1 MWIWDAEALR
11 FLAVNAAATH
21 HYGYSQDEFLA
32 MNLEPSLTA
41 QDAPS
46 LSDFAPQSLTGI
58 SQAGVFALKKKN
70 GDLVDAE
77 ILTQAIDWVGKPAQ
91 LIVAQDIT
99 ERNRVEHALRD
110 SEERVRLI
118 LASAAEAIF
127 GCDPVG
133 TCMFC
138 NDAAAHVLGYE
149 SGELLGKNMHATEHH
164 TRADGTPYPL
174 EECPIYQ
181 SFQDGQGIHRDD
193 EIFWRKDGT
202 SFPVEYWSHLLVQEG
217 KTLCVVTFMD
227 ITERKQVEEALRKS
241 EERWRA
247 VFENS
252 AIGVALTGLNGRFIA
267 VNRVYEE
274 MVGYTEEELRKIT
287 FLDIT
292 HNDDAEHNRDL
303 ITDLF
308 EGKRKQFQI
317 EKQYRRKDGSLIWVS
332 NNVSLVP
339 GTESMSQFVMALSE
353 DITERRRAEE
363 ALRRSEQWNRTLLEI
378 NNAIITNLTRDT
390 LFQSVS
396 ETLRQ
401 VIDFDRSALAF
412 YEPTTDCLRYVAFTG
427 SPRLFRIGDEV
438 KRANSIL
445 GWAFDHQQPIV
456 RGNLEDEQQ
465 YPNERKLIDEG
476 MRSHCV
482 APLIVRGKSIGTL
495 SIASETEF
503 QYSRTD
509 AQLLQEVANQVALA
523 IENMKA
529 YEEIAELKA
538 RLEKENVYL
547 QEEIRNEHNFEEIVG
562 NSPALV
568 EVLRQVGTVALT
580 DSTVLILGETGCGK
594 ELIAR
599 AIHSRSKR
607 KSRPLV
613 KVNCGAIPTGLVE
626 SELFGHMRGAFTGA
640 LERRIGRFE
649 LADGGT
655 LFLDEVSELPLD
667 TQVKLLRVLQEHE
680 FEPLGSSRTVKVNV
694 RIIAASNR
702 DLERAVQEGR
712 FRADLFYRLD
722 VLPVTIPPLR
732 QRHSD
737 IPLLTSFF
745 VERFSRQ
752 FAKPI
757 TGVEKETMEL
767 LSRYSWPGNIREL
780 QNVIERAVV
789 LCPGTV
795 LRLGGDLL
803 PATNQGT
810 GEEDKVRSAG
820 YGGVQGE
827 STTSLE
833 HVERKHILEVL
844 RQTRGVIEGPRGA
857 AKILD
862 LHPNTLRSRMK
873 KLGIDRSLA
882 A

>member
-1 MWIWDAEALR
+1 
-11 FLAVNAAATH
+11 V
-21 HYGYSQDEFLA
+21 
-32 MNLEPSLTA
+32 
-41 QDAPS
+41 
-46 LSDFAPQSLTGI
+46 
-58 SQAGVFALKKKN
+58 
-70 GDLVDAE
+70 
-77 ILTQAIDWVGKPAQ
+77 
-91 LIVAQDIT
+91 
-99 ERNRVEHALRD
+99 
-110 SEERVRLI
+110 
-118 LASAAEAIF
+118 
-127 GCDPVG
+127 
-133 TCMFC
+133 
-138 NDAAAHVLGYE
+138 
-149 SGELLGKNMHATEHH
+149 
-164 TRADGTPYPL
+164 
-174 EECPIYQ
+174 
-181 SFQDGQGIHRDD
+181 
-193 EIFWRKDGT
+193 
-202 SFPVEYWSHLLVQEG
+202 
-217 KTLCVVTFMD
+217 D
-227 ITERKQVEEALRKS
+227 ITERKQVEEELRKSEELNARLIASSRDCIKVLDIRGRLLSMNEGGMEALEICDLGPFVNSSWIDFWDGDDHEAARAAVELAGRGGTGRFVGYFATRITKQPKWWDVVVSPICGPKGEPEQLVAVSRDITEHKRNEEALREANVQVTRS

-267 VNRVYEE
+267 VNRVYEK

-292 HNDDAEHNRDL
+292 HEDDTEHNRDL
-303 ITDLF
+303 VTDLF

-317 EKQYRRKDGSLIWVS
+317 EKQYRRKDGSLIWVR

-363 ALRRSEQWNRTLLEI
+363 ALRRSEERARTLLEI
-378 NNAIITNLTRDT
+378 NNAVITNLDETT
-390 LFQSVS
+390 LLHSISKALRSVI
-396 ETLRQ
+396 
-401 VIDFDRSALAF
+401 VFDRCAITLYQPERDAF
-412 YEPTTDCLRYVAFTG
+412 RFFAVGGDLLSDY
-427 SPRLFRIGDEV
+427 FRAGLEDSRHETCASWV
-438 KRANSIL
+438 
-445 GWAFDHQQPIV
+445 FDHQRPLL
-456 RGNLEDEQQ
+456 RRDLEKEGQ
-465 YPNERKLIDEG
+465 YANERRLVAEG
-476 MRSHCV
+476 IQSMC
-482 APLIVRGKSIGTL
+482 AFPLVFHGRCIGTL
-495 SIASETEF
+495 SLVSRERDR
-503 QYSRTD
+503 YSDED
-509 AQLLQEVANQVALA
+509 AVFLQEVANQVVLA
-523 IENMKA
+523 VQNMQS
-529 YEEIAELKA
+529 YQEIDSLKA
-538 RLEKENVYL
+538 RLEKENIYL

-568 EVLRQVGTVALT
+568 EVLRQVGTVAPT

-607 KSRPLV
+607 KNRPLV

-640 LERRIGRFE
+640 LERRVGRFE

-702 DLERAVQEGR
+702 NLERAVREGR
-712 FRADLFYRLD
+712 FRDDLFYRLN

-757 TGVEKETMEL
+757 TGVEQETMEL

-795 LRLGGDLL
+795 LRLASDLL
-803 PATNQGT
+803 PATNRRAD
-810 GEEDKVRSAG
+810 EEDGVSAEND
-820 YGGVQGE
+820 GVPVE
-827 STTSLE
+827 SPTSLE
-833 HVERKHILEVL
+833 HVEKKHILEVL

-857 AKILD
+857 AKILN

-873 KLGIDRSLA
+873 KLGIERSLA